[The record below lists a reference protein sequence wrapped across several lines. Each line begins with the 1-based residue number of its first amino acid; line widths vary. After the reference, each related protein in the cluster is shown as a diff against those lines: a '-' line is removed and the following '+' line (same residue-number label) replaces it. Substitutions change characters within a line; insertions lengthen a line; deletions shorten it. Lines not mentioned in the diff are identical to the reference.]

1 MPRNIIMDDI
11 AAMAG
16 VTKSTVSRYFNGGSV
31 KESTKQRIQEI
42 TREYN
47 DEPYA
52 FARLKARESNVVGV
66 VVPTLNSKITSRV
79 VTSIGRY
86 LREQG
91 YEALIKDSDHSID
104 LELKNIQRL
113 INLKVDGILLSAINI
128 TDEHREII
136 RNSPVPLVV
145 LAQDY
150 DDGICVVYDDYGAG
164 KAMGTC
170 VGRGPPDREGYMGG
184 LNPMRQWDL
193 PGKRECIREMSGDYN
208 YESGICM
215 AQELLDQGPLDTVIT
230 NREKDIIDLLE
241 IEKLGKAL
249 CLL

>member
-1 MPRNIIMDDI
+1 MPRNITMDDI

-47 DEPYA
+47 YEPNA

-128 TDEHREII
+128 RMNTGRLSGTARFPWWCLPRITMMGYVLYTMIMGRE
-136 RNSPVPLVV
+136 RPWGPG
-145 LAQDY
+145 LAGD
-150 DDGICVVYDDYGAG
+150 IL
-164 KAMGTC
+164 T
-170 VGRGPPDREGYMGG
+170 G
-184 LNPMRQWDL
+184 LDTWGWMNPTRQWAL
-193 PGKRECIREMSGDYN
+193 PGKRECLKG
-208 YESGICM
+208 
-215 AQELLDQGPLDTVIT
+215 
-230 NREKDIIDLLE
+230 
-241 IEKLGKAL
+241 
-249 CLL
+249 

>member
-1 MPRNIIMDDI
+1 MPRNITMDDI

-47 DEPYA
+47 YEPNA

-86 LREQG
+86 LRE
-91 YEALIKDSDHSID
+91 KDSDHSID

-136 RNSPVPLVV
+136 RNSLAPLVM

-184 LNPMRQWDL
+184 
-193 PGKRECIREMSGDYN
+193 
-208 YESGICM
+208 
-215 AQELLDQGPLDTVIT
+215 
-230 NREKDIIDLLE
+230 
-241 IEKLGKAL
+241 
-249 CLL
+249 